1 MEYSHIIVRYGEL
14 TLKSGNR
21 NEFLKKLTKNI
32 RYNLQDLSG
41 FHIQT
46 KRDRM
51 YIHLDNN
58 EDIEEIIKKLK
69 RIPGIHNFSPV
80 LRSSLDTEEAKKV
93 IDNLLQTKL
102 DKEYTFKIQTKRP
115 NKNFEFH
122 TNELNNIFGS
132 HVLVNYK
139 NLKVNVKKPDF
150 IINVEVRSEGIFIF
164 TDFIKGAGGFPVN
177 TSSKALLLLSGG
189 IDSPVA
195 AHTLQVKGVEV
206 EMIHFQ
212 SPPFTSQEAL
222 QKIFD
227 LTVKLSEVVGKI
239 KLHVVN
245 FTKLQT
251 EIVKRIPSNYTMTS
265 TRRFMLRIA
274 EEIAKKEGC
283 LALATGESLGQVASQ
298 TLESM
303 NCINEVTNLP
313 ILRPLLTMDKV
324 DIIKIAQEIN
334 TLEISNLPFEDC
346 CTIFTPKAP
355 KTRPRL
361 EKIKEYEARD
371 DYSDLI
377 EETLA
382 SVETYIFDINGQV
395 ITKDMREEKVSN
407 DDFTDLL

>member
-1 MEYSHIIVRYGEL
+1 M
-14 TLKSGNR
+14 
-21 NEFLKKLTKNI
+21 
-32 RYNLQDLSG
+32 
-41 FHIQT
+41 
-46 KRDRM
+46 
-51 YIHLDNN
+51 
-58 EDIEEIIKKLK
+58 
-69 RIPGIHNFSPV
+69 
-80 LRSSLDTEEAKKV
+80 
-93 IDNLLQTKL
+93 
-102 DKEYTFKIQTKRP
+102 
-115 NKNFEFH
+115 
-122 TNELNNIFGS
+122 
-132 HVLVNYK
+132 
-139 NLKVNVKKPDF
+139 
-150 IINVEVRSEGIFIF
+150 
-164 TDFIKGAGGFPVN
+164 GGFPVN

-212 SPPFTSQEAL
+212 SPPFTSAEAL

-227 LTVKLSEVVGKI
+227 LTIKLSEVVGKI

-251 EIVKRIPSNYTMTS
+251 EIVKRVPSNYTMTS

-274 EEIAKKEGC
+274 EEVAKKEGC
-283 LALATGESLGQVASQ
+283 LAIATGESLGQVASQ

-324 DIIKIAQEIN
+324 DIIKIAQEIE

-355 KTRPRL
+355 KTKPRL
-361 EKIKEYEARD
+361 EKIKAYEARD

-377 EETLA
+377 AETLD
-382 SVETYIFDINGQV
+382 SVQTYLFDKNGRV
-395 ITKDMREEKVSN
+395 ITQDMREQEVKKEEKE
-407 DDFTDLL
+407 DFSDLL

>member
-1 MEYSHIIVRYGEL
+1 
-14 TLKSGNR
+14 
-21 NEFLKKLTKNI
+21 
-32 RYNLQDLSG
+32 
-41 FHIQT
+41 
-46 KRDRM
+46 
-51 YIHLDNN
+51 
-58 EDIEEIIKKLK
+58 
-69 RIPGIHNFSPV
+69 
-80 LRSSLDTEEAKKV
+80 
-93 IDNLLQTKL
+93 
-102 DKEYTFKIQTKRP
+102 
-115 NKNFEFH
+115 
-122 TNELNNIFGS
+122 
-132 HVLVNYK
+132 
-139 NLKVNVKKPDF
+139 
-150 IINVEVRSEGIFIF
+150 
-164 TDFIKGAGGFPVN
+164 
-177 TSSKALLLLSGG
+177 
-189 IDSPVA
+189 
-195 AHTLQVKGVEV
+195 
-206 EMIHFQ
+206 MIHFQ
-212 SPPFTSQEAL
+212 SPPFTSQDAL

-227 LTVKLSEVVGKI
+227 LTIKLSEVVGKI
-239 KLHVVN
+239 KIHVVN

-251 EIVKRIPSNYTMTS
+251 EIVKRVPSNYTMTS